1 MRASQVPSTGPN
13 CSGHSAAVQLSTEM
27 QLPSGEP
34 GEAQTV
40 GQFALVAYIPDPLA
54 RFLDDLRLELTPGSK
69 PHAHVTILPPRPLD
83 SDLSTTL
90 RQIAEDIKGVAP
102 FRIELG
108 EIEVFAASHVI
119 YLGLSRGTRE
129 VRQLYRALNCGCLEY
144 REPYPYHPHTTIAQN
159 IRPEDAAGIASIA
172 RQRWAQYTGPRGFT
186 VSVLSFV
193 QHVTLSVWE
202 DVAALPLGVEVP
214 VGG

>member
-1 MRASQVPSTGPN
+1 MQS
-13 CSGHSAAVQLSTEM
+13 SA
-27 QLPSGEP
+27 GEP

-83 SDLSTTL
+83 GDLSSTL
-90 RQIAEDIKGVAP
+90 RQISQCVSGATP

-108 EIEVFAASHVI
+108 EIEVFDASHVI
-119 YLGLSRGTRE
+119 YLGLGGGTRE
-129 VRQLYRALNCGCLEY
+129 LRELYGALNCGCLKY
-144 REPYPYHPHTTIAQN
+144 TEPFPYHPHTTIAQN
-159 IRPEDAAGIASIA
+159 IRPEDAAGMASIA
-172 RQRWAQYTGPRGFT
+172 RQRWAQYTGPRDFT

-193 QHVTLSVWE
+193 QHVTLYIWE

>member
-1 MRASQVPSTGPN
+1 MSS
-13 CSGHSAAVQLSTEM
+13 EM
-27 QLPSGEP
+27 QSSCGEP

-40 GQFALVAYIPDPLA
+40 GQSALVAYIPDPLA

-69 PHAHVTILPPRPLD
+69 PHAHVTILPPRPLNG
-83 SDLSTTL
+83 DLSRTL

-108 EIEVFAASHVI
+108 EIEVFDASHVI
-119 YLGLSRGTRE
+119 YLGLAHGTVELR
-129 VRQLYRALNCGCLEY
+129 RLYSALNCGCLRY
-144 REPYPYHPHTTIAQN
+144 IEPFPYHPHTTIAQG
-159 IRPEDAAGIASIA
+159 IRPEDAAGLAAVA

-186 VSVLSFV
+186 VTVLSLV

-202 DVAALPLGVEVP
+202 DVAELPLDVEVP
-214 VGG
+214 VG